1 MSCDCIQPS
10 SFHETFP
17 LIVPK
22 RAKQIQLNMELS
34 QQDRDIGQLLAKAK
48 TEIEHFNESSKKYIQ
63 GFILA
68 FDDGD
73 LHKLPRHPLLP
84 STQKLEAAVSKRKAT
99 FIEKAQVDERVKKL
113 ELIGS
118 QERVPKKVSQMNELA
133 FHQAIDIAKFRF
145 SSSCG
150 SWLSHINELLSD
162 EHSVNEKVCRFAT
175 SMCCQFLGHIGTHL
189 FSQANMLTEKHAK
202 HPRTNQQQLLPGSLK
217 RPYSYQNDTAAEMG
231 ASRRTF
237 REAKKQKSEDHPP
250 TVATKIPYQT
260 ELLDKGDSE
269 STPAPDSDDVS
280 IAEVLAKL
288 GR

>member
-1 MSCDCIQPS
+1 
-10 SFHETFP
+10 
-17 LIVPK
+17 
-22 RAKQIQLNMELS
+22 MELS

-84 STQKLEAAVSKRKAT
+84 STQKLEAAVSKRKAL

-118 QERVPKKVSQMNELA
+118 QERVPKKVSKLNELA
-133 FHQAIDIAKFRF
+133 FHQAIDIAKFRY
-145 SSSCG
+145 SSSCR
-150 SWLSHINELLSD
+150 SWLNHINELLSD

-175 SMCCQFLGHIGTHL
+175 MMCCQFLGHTLELISL
-189 FSQANMLTEKHAK
+189 FQANILTEKHAK
-202 HPRTNQQQLLPGSLK
+202 HPLTKHQQLLPGSLK
-217 RPYSYQNDTAAEMG
+217 RPSSPNDTAAEMG
-231 ASRRTF
+231 ASHRTL

-250 TVATKIPYQT
+250 TVATKIPPYQSD
-260 ELLDKGDSE
+260 LLDKEDSE

-280 IAEVLAKL
+280 IAEVLAHL

>member
-1 MSCDCIQPS
+1 
-10 SFHETFP
+10 
-17 LIVPK
+17 
-22 RAKQIQLNMELS
+22 MELS

-99 FIEKAQVDERVKKL
+99 FIEKAQVDDRVKKL

-145 SSSCG
+145 GSSCK
-150 SWLSHINELLSD
+150 SWLSHINKLLSD
-162 EHSVNEKVCRFAT
+162 EHSVNEKVCRFAMM
-175 SMCCQFLGHIGTHL
+175 MCCQFGTYIGTHL

-202 HPRTNQQQLLPGSLK
+202 HPLTKHQQLLPGSLK
-217 RPYSYQNDTAAEMG
+217 RPLSPNDTAAEMG
-231 ASRRTF
+231 ASHRTL

-250 TVATKIPYQT
+250 TVATKIPYQSD
-260 ELLDKGDSE
+260 LLDKEDSE
-269 STPAPDSDDVS
+269 SAPAPDSDDVS
-280 IAEVLAKL
+280 IAEVLTQL